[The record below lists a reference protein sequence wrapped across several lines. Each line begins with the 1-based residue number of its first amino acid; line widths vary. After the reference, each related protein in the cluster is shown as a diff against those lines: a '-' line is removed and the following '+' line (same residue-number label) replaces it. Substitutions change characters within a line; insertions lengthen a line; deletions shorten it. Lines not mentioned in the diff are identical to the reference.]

1 MNASTVESSPVQTSD
16 VGGIAMG
23 SVVAAGVGVVAALVP
38 VVAAGAG
45 AAGAVTT
52 GVVTV
57 LVLGSK
63 PPSRP
68 PELLSPRIEAVGSSA
83 SVVAGDIRSANSDR
97 AAASAASKA
106 IVTRLRRRSSGD
118 RNGLVDGEGFI

>member
-1 MNASTVESSPVQTSD
+1 
-16 VGGIAMG
+16 MG
-23 SVVAAGVGVVAALVP
+23 SVVATG
-38 VVAAGAG
+38 AGAVVGTAVVPGG
-45 AAGAVTT
+45 AAGAAAAGVPVTT

-57 LVLGSK
+57 LVLGSR
-63 PPSRP
+63 PPSNP
-68 PELLSPRIEAVGSSA
+68 PELLSPKIEAVGLSA
-83 SVVAGDIRSANSDR
+83 SVVAGDVRSANSDK